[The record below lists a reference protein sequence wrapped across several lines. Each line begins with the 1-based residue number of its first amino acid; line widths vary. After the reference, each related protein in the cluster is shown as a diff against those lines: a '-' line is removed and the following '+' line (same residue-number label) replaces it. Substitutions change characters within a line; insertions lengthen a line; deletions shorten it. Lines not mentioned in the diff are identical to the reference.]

1 MIPKFTIIRLGG
13 PKYYSEITISPSSLV
28 DCIIGFLKGGK
39 VSTFDNPTTTVD
51 AHRTAP
57 FTTLTTSLYRR
68 SPYKKVNVMRRCNFV
83 VVVTL
88 PPSFREVRP
97 ELSLRDVIP
106 QRCTPHCSVHHTDDL
121 TLPPVAL
128 QKGKRDAQV
137 QFRGRRHTRNK
148 SS

>member
-1 MIPKFTIIRLGG
+1 MLWLLAYPRRQTKKVINLSED
-13 PKYYSEITISPSSLV
+13 YSFKMS
-28 DCIIGFLKGGK
+28 
-39 VSTFDNPTTTVD
+39 FDH

-106 QRCTPHCSVHHTDDL
+106 QGGGAAP
-121 TLPPVAL
+121 
-128 QKGKRDAQV
+128 G
-137 QFRGRRHTRNK
+137 G
-148 SS
+148 